1 MDKKI
6 ILALDFKNAPEALK
20 TATQNYGNAEK
31 AKTLAEQKLAAAQKN
46 LTDATT
52 KATEMEKAFNAELN
66 AWTPATGV

>member
-20 TATQNYGNAEK
+20 TATTNYGQAEK
-31 AKTLAEQKLAAAQKN
+31 KLALAESKLVEAQKN
-46 LTDATT
+46 VTEA
-52 KATEMEKAFNAELN
+52 KAKVVELEKAFNAELN

>member
-31 AKTLAEQKLAAAQKN
+31 AKALAETRLATAQKN
-46 LTDATT
+46 LADAIT
-52 KATEMEKAFNAELN
+52 KAAEMERAFTAELN
-66 AWTPATGV
+66 AWKPAAGV

>member
-6 ILALDFKNAPEALK
+6 ILALDFKNAPESLK

-31 AKTLAEQKLAAAQKN
+31 AKLLAEQKLATAQKN
-46 LTDATT
+46 LSESIT
-52 KATEMEKAFNAELN
+52 KAAEMEKAFNAELN